1 MEHAGRRAESA
12 RLWSEVEFRQKI
24 YGKLS
29 PVDLQKALVL
39 NEIEPWFQPVCHART
54 GKLAGCEV
62 LARWVRSGKEW
73 VSPEQFIPLAEKS
86 GLIVPLMVHLMQ
98 KVSHFLQRVMPVL
111 PDGFH
116 VGVNV
121 SAENLKSV
129 EFCNACLALSDTL
142 RARHMVLMAE
152 ITESAPLQPSAD
164 VLAALTSLR
173 EAGGRVALDDFGTG
187 YCTFRYL
194 QQFPVDILK
203 IDRSFSRR
211 YGCDDISDRVVD
223 NIIRLAHEL
232 GLDIIAEG
240 TETESQARA
249 MAGKGVQ
256 YLQGFL
262 YSPPVPESRF
272 ITEWLTEMPLTGPV
286 IVK

>member
-1 MEHAGRRAESA
+1 MCHTDRRGDAV
-12 RLWSEVEFRQKI
+12 RLCSGTGGGQKT
-24 YGKLS
+24 GDMLS
-29 PVDLQKALVL
+29 PVDLQKALVN
-39 NEIEPWFQPVCHART
+39 NEIEPWYQPVCHAGT
-54 GKLAGCEV
+54 GQLAGCEV
-62 LARWVRSGKEW
+62 LARWVRSGEVW

-129 EFCNACLALSDTL
+129 EFCNACLALSDIL
-142 RARHMVLMAE
+142 SARHRVLMAE

-203 IDRSFSRR
+203 IDRSFTRR
-211 YGCDDISDRVVD
+211 YGCDGISDRIVD

-272 ITEWLTEMPLTGPV
+272 ITDWLIPAHVGESPV
-286 IVK
+286 